1 MASRRAV
8 PGQGGNRMHDEI
20 RRILGE
26 IRALE
31 GELREKLHAHE
42 ERLAYRIRGRRI
54 EFTEEIRAAHRK
66 ARVGIIRWVASGD
79 IRNILSAPFIFAL
92 IIPFALLDLFL
103 CVYHAVCF
111 RLYRLPP
118 VPRADYVV
126 IDRHHLHY
134 LNILQKLN
142 CVYCGYVNGV
152 ISWARELASVTEQ
165 YWCPIKHARK
175 VRGSHTRYA
184 QFIDYG
190 DAEALAVRVVDLR
203 EELRRS
209 AAEGN
214 A

>member
-1 MASRRAV
+1 
-8 PGQGGNRMHDEI
+8 MHDEI

-31 GELREKLHAHE
+31 EELRDKLHAHE
-42 ERLAYRIRGRRI
+42 ARLEFRIRGRRV
-54 EFTEEIRAAHRK
+54 EFAEEIRAAHRK

-103 CVYHAVCF
+103 CIYHAVCF

-152 ISWARELASVTEQ
+152 IAWARELASVTEQ

-190 DAEALAVRVVDLR
+190 DTEAMAVRVVDLR
-203 EELRRS
+203 EELRKPGE
-209 AAEGN
+209 ATP
-214 A
+214 

>member
-1 MASRRAV
+1 MRCRRAV
-8 PGQGGNRMHDEI
+8 PGKGGHSMHDEI

-31 GELREKLHAHE
+31 EELRDKLHAHE
-42 ERLAYRIRGRRI
+42 ARLEFRIRGRRV
-54 EFTEEIRAAHRK
+54 EFAEEIRAAHRK

-103 CVYHAVCF
+103 CIYHAVCF

-152 ISWARELASVTEQ
+152 IAWARELASVTEQ

-175 VRGSHTRYA
+175 VRGSHARYA
-184 QFIDYG
+184 QFLDYG
-190 DAEALAVRVVDLR
+190 NAEAVEVRVVDLR
-203 EELRRS
+203 EELRKP
-209 AAEGN
+209 AEQLP
-214 A
+214 

>member
-1 MASRRAV
+1 
-8 PGQGGNRMHDEI
+8 MHDEI

-31 GELREKLHAHE
+31 AELREKLHAHE

-103 CVYHAVCF
+103 CLYHAVCF

-152 ISWARELASVTEQ
+152 IAWARELASVTEQ

-190 DAEALAVRVVDLR
+190 DTEAMAVRVVDLR
-203 EELRRS
+203 EELRKPGE
-209 AAEGN
+209 ATP
-214 A
+214 

>member
-1 MASRRAV
+1 
-8 PGQGGNRMHDEI
+8 MHDEI

-31 GELREKLHAHE
+31 EELREKLHAHE
-42 ERLAYRIRGRRI
+42 ERLEFRIRGRRV
-54 EFTEEIRAAHRK
+54 EFAEEIRAAHRK

-103 CVYHAVCF
+103 CLYHAVCF

-118 VPRADYVV
+118 VPRAAYVV

-152 ISWARELASVTEQ
+152 IAWARELASVTEQ

-190 DAEALAVRVVDLR
+190 DAEAMAVRVVDLR
-203 EELRRS
+203 TALRRTDV
-209 AAEGN
+209 EGN

>member
-1 MASRRAV
+1 
-8 PGQGGNRMHDEI
+8 MHDEI

-31 GELREKLHAHE
+31 EELREKLHAHE
-42 ERLAYRIRGRRI
+42 ERLEFRIRGRRV
-54 EFTEEIRAAHRK
+54 EFAEEIRAAHRK

-103 CVYHAVCF
+103 CLYHAVCF

-126 IDRHHLHY
+126 IDRHHLYY

-152 ISWARELASVTEQ
+152 IAWARELASVTEQ

-190 DAEALAVRVVDLR
+190 DTEAMAVRVVDLR
-203 EELRRS
+203 TDLRRTDV
-209 AAEGN
+209 EGN

>member
-1 MASRRAV
+1 
-8 PGQGGNRMHDEI
+8 MHDEI
-20 RRILGE
+20 RRILGD

-31 GELREKLHAHE
+31 EELREKLHAHE
-42 ERLAYRIRGRRI
+42 EQLAFRIRGRRV
-54 EFTEEIRAAHRK
+54 EFAEEIRAAHRK
-66 ARVGIIRWVASGD
+66 ARIGIIRWVATGD
-79 IRNILSAPFIFAL
+79 VRNIASAPFIFAL
-92 IIPFALLDLFL
+92 IIPFAVLDVFL

-152 ISWARELASVTEQ
+152 IAWARELASVTEQ

-175 VRGSHTRYA
+175 VMGSHARYA
-184 QFIDYG
+184 QFADYG
-190 DAEALAVRVVDLR
+190 DAEAMAVRVVDLR
-203 EELRRS
+203 EELRKPTAEES
-209 AAEGN
+209 A
-214 A
+214 

>member
-1 MASRRAV
+1 
-8 PGQGGNRMHDEI
+8 MHDEI

-31 GELREKLHAHE
+31 EELRDKLHAHE
-42 ERLAYRIRGRRI
+42 ARLEFRIRGRRV
-54 EFTEEIRAAHRK
+54 EFAEEIRAAHRK

-134 LNILQKLN
+134 LNILQKLTW
-142 CVYCGYVNGV
+142 VYCGYVNGV

-190 DAEALAVRVVDLR
+190 DTEAMAVRVVDLR
-203 EELRRS
+203 EELRKPGE
-209 AAEGN
+209 ATP
-214 A
+214 

>member
-1 MASRRAV
+1 
-8 PGQGGNRMHDEI
+8 MHDEI

-31 GELREKLHAHE
+31 EELREKLHAHE
-42 ERLAYRIRGRRI
+42 ERLEFRIRGRRV
-54 EFTEEIRAAHRK
+54 EFAEEIRAAHRK

-92 IIPFALLDLFL
+92 IIPFTLLDLFL
-103 CVYHAVCF
+103 CLYHAVCF

-152 ISWARELASVTEQ
+152 IAWARELASVTEQ

-190 DAEALAVRVVDLR
+190 DTEAMAVRVVDLR
-203 EELRRS
+203 EELRKPGE
-209 AAEGN
+209 ATP
-214 A
+214 

>member
-1 MASRRAV
+1 
-8 PGQGGNRMHDEI
+8 MHDEI

-31 GELREKLHAHE
+31 EELRDKLHAHE
-42 ERLAYRIRGRRI
+42 ARLEFRIRGRRV
-54 EFTEEIRAAHRK
+54 EFAEEIRAAHRK

-152 ISWARELASVTEQ
+152 IAWARELASVTEQ

-190 DAEALAVRVVDLR
+190 DTEAMAVRVVDLR
-203 EELRRS
+203 EELRKPGE
-209 AAEGN
+209 ATP
-214 A
+214 

>member
-1 MASRRAV
+1 
-8 PGQGGNRMHDEI
+8 MHDEI

-31 GELREKLHAHE
+31 EELREKLHAHE
-42 ERLAYRIRGRRI
+42 ERLQFRIRGRRV
-54 EFTEEIRAAHRK
+54 EFAEEIRAAHRK
-66 ARVGIIRWVASGD
+66 ARVGIVRWVAGGD

-103 CVYHAVCF
+103 SVYHTVCF

-152 ISWARELASVTEQ
+152 IAWARELASVTEQ

-190 DAEALAVRVVDLR
+190 DAEAVEVRVVDLR
-203 EELRRS
+203 AELRKGG
-209 AAEGN
+209 AETP
-214 A
+214 

>member
-190 DAEALAVRVVDLR
+190 DTEAMAVRVVDLR
-203 EELRRS
+203 EELRKPGE
-209 AAEGN
+209 ATP
-214 A
+214 

>member
-1 MASRRAV
+1 
-8 PGQGGNRMHDEI
+8 MHDEI

-31 GELREKLHAHE
+31 EELRDKLHAHE
-42 ERLAYRIRGRRI
+42 ARLEFRIRGRRV
-54 EFTEEIRAAHRK
+54 EFAEEIRAAHRK

-103 CVYHAVCF
+103 WVYHAVCF

-152 ISWARELASVTEQ
+152 IAWARELASVTEQ

-190 DAEALAVRVVDLR
+190 DTEAMAVRVVDLR
-203 EELRRS
+203 EELRKPGE
-209 AAEGN
+209 ATP
-214 A
+214 

>member
-1 MASRRAV
+1 MRCRRAV
-8 PGQGGNRMHDEI
+8 PGKGGHSVHDEI

-31 GELREKLHAHE
+31 EELRDKLHAHE
-42 ERLAYRIRGRRI
+42 ARLEFRIRGRRV
-54 EFTEEIRAAHRK
+54 EFAEEIRAAHRK

-103 CVYHAVCF
+103 CIYHAVCF

-152 ISWARELASVTEQ
+152 IAWARELASVTEQ

-190 DAEALAVRVVDLR
+190 DTEAMAVRVVDLR
-203 EELRRS
+203 EELRKPGE
-209 AAEGN
+209 ATP
-214 A
+214 

>member
-1 MASRRAV
+1 MRCRRAV
-8 PGQGGNRMHDEI
+8 PGKGGHSMHDEI

-31 GELREKLHAHE
+31 EELRDKLHAHE
-42 ERLAYRIRGRRI
+42 ARLEFRIRGRRV
-54 EFTEEIRAAHRK
+54 EFAEEIRAAHRK

-103 CVYHAVCF
+103 WVYHAVCF

-152 ISWARELASVTEQ
+152 IAWARELASVTEQ

-190 DAEALAVRVVDLR
+190 DTEAMAVRVVDLR
-203 EELRRS
+203 EELRKPGE
-209 AAEGN
+209 ATP
-214 A
+214 

>member
-1 MASRRAV
+1 
-8 PGQGGNRMHDEI
+8 MHDEI

-31 GELREKLHAHE
+31 AELREKLHAHE

-103 CVYHAVCF
+103 CIYHAVCF

-152 ISWARELASVTEQ
+152 IAWARELASVTEQ

-190 DAEALAVRVVDLR
+190 DAEAMAVRVVDLR
-203 EELRRS
+203 TDLRRTDV
-209 AAEGN
+209 EGN

>member
-1 MASRRAV
+1 
-8 PGQGGNRMHDEI
+8 MHDEI

-31 GELREKLHAHE
+31 AELREKLHAHE
-42 ERLAYRIRGRRI
+42 ERFAYRIRGRRI

-66 ARVGIIRWVASGD
+66 ARIGIIRWVASGD

-152 ISWARELASVTEQ
+152 IAWARELASVTEQ

-175 VRGSHTRYA
+175 VRDSHTRYA

-190 DAEALAVRVVDLR
+190 DAEAMAVRVVDLR
-203 EELRRS
+203 RDLRRTDV
-209 AAEGN
+209 EGN

>member
-1 MASRRAV
+1 
-8 PGQGGNRMHDEI
+8 
-20 RRILGE
+20 
-26 IRALE
+26 
-31 GELREKLHAHE
+31 
-42 ERLAYRIRGRRI
+42 
-54 EFTEEIRAAHRK
+54 
-66 ARVGIIRWVASGD
+66 
-79 IRNILSAPFIFAL
+79 
-92 IIPFALLDLFL
+92 
-103 CVYHAVCF
+103 
-111 RLYRLPP
+111 
-118 VPRADYVV
+118 VV

>member
-1 MASRRAV
+1 MRCRRAV
-8 PGQGGNRMHDEI
+8 PGKGGHSMHDEI

-31 GELREKLHAHE
+31 EELRDKLHAHE
-42 ERLAYRIRGRRI
+42 ARLEFRIRGRRV
-54 EFTEEIRAAHRK
+54 EFAEEIRAAHRK
-66 ARVGIIRWVASGD
+66 VRVGIIRWVASGD

-103 CVYHAVCF
+103 CIYHAVCF

-152 ISWARELASVTEQ
+152 IAWARELASVTEQ

-190 DAEALAVRVVDLR
+190 DTEAMAVRVVDLR
-203 EELRRS
+203 EELRKPGE
-209 AAEGN
+209 ATP
-214 A
+214 

>member
-1 MASRRAV
+1 V
-8 PGQGGNRMHDEI
+8 PGKGGHSVHDEI

-31 GELREKLHAHE
+31 EELRDKLHAHE
-42 ERLAYRIRGRRI
+42 ARLEFRIRGRRV
-54 EFTEEIRAAHRK
+54 EFAEEIRAAHRK
-66 ARVGIIRWVASGD
+66 VRVGIIRWVASGD

-103 CVYHAVCF
+103 CIYHAVCF

-152 ISWARELASVTEQ
+152 IAWARELASVTEQ

-190 DAEALAVRVVDLR
+190 DTEAMAVRVVDLR
-203 EELRRS
+203 EELRKPGE
-209 AAEGN
+209 ATP
-214 A
+214 

>member
-1 MASRRAV
+1 
-8 PGQGGNRMHDEI
+8 MHDEI

-31 GELREKLHAHE
+31 EELREKLHAHE
-42 ERLAYRIRGRRI
+42 ERLQFRILGRRV
-54 EFTEEIRAAHRK
+54 EFAEEIRAAHRK
-66 ARVGIIRWVASGD
+66 ARVGIVRWVAGGD

-152 ISWARELASVTEQ
+152 IAWARELASVTEQ

-190 DAEALAVRVVDLR
+190 DAEAVEVRVVDLR
-203 EELRRS
+203 AELRKGG
-209 AAEGN
+209 AETP
-214 A
+214 

>member
-1 MASRRAV
+1 
-8 PGQGGNRMHDEI
+8 MHDEI

-26 IRALE
+26 ISALE
-31 GELREKLHAHE
+31 EELRDKLHAHE
-42 ERLAYRIRGRRI
+42 ARLEFRIRGRRV
-54 EFTEEIRAAHRK
+54 EFAEEIRAAHRK

-152 ISWARELASVTEQ
+152 IAWARELASVTEQ

-190 DAEALAVRVVDLR
+190 DTEAMAVRVVDLR
-203 EELRRS
+203 EELRKPGE
-209 AAEGN
+209 ATP
-214 A
+214 

>member
-1 MASRRAV
+1 MPRRRAV
-8 PGQGGNRMHDEI
+8 PGKGGHSMHDEI
-20 RRILGE
+20 CRILGE

-31 GELREKLHAHE
+31 EELREKLHAHE
-42 ERLAYRIRGRRI
+42 ERLEFRIRGRRV
-54 EFTEEIRAAHRK
+54 EFAEEIRAAHRK

-103 CVYHAVCF
+103 CLYHAVCF

-152 ISWARELASVTEQ
+152 IAWARELASVTEQ

-190 DAEALAVRVVDLR
+190 DTEAMAVRVVDLR
-203 EELRRS
+203 EELRKPGE
-209 AAEGN
+209 ATP
-214 A
+214 

>member
-1 MASRRAV
+1 
-8 PGQGGNRMHDEI
+8 MHDEI

-31 GELREKLHAHE
+31 EDLREKLHAHE
-42 ERLAYRIRGRRI
+42 ERLQFRIRGRRV
-54 EFTEEIRAAHRK
+54 EFAEEIRAAHRK
-66 ARVGIIRWVASGD
+66 ARVGIVRWVAGGD

-103 CVYHAVCF
+103 SVYHTVCF

-152 ISWARELASVTEQ
+152 IAWARELASVTEQ

-190 DAEALAVRVVDLR
+190 DAEAVEVRVVDLR
-203 EELRRS
+203 AELRKGG
-209 AAEGN
+209 AETP
-214 A
+214 

>member
-1 MASRRAV
+1 
-8 PGQGGNRMHDEI
+8 MHDEI

-190 DAEALAVRVVDLR
+190 DTEAMAVRVVDLR
-203 EELRRS
+203 EELRKPGE
-209 AAEGN
+209 ATP
-214 A
+214 

>member
-1 MASRRAV
+1 
-8 PGQGGNRMHDEI
+8 MHDEI

-31 GELREKLHAHE
+31 GELREKVHAQE
-42 ERLAYRIRGRRI
+42 EQLAFRIRGRRI

-152 ISWARELASVTEQ
+152 IAWARELASVTEQ

-190 DAEALAVRVVDLR
+190 DAEAVEVRVVDLR
-203 EELRRS
+203 AELRKGG
-209 AAEGN
+209 AETP
-214 A
+214 

>member
-31 GELREKLHAHE
+31 AELREKLHAHE

-103 CVYHAVCF
+103 SVYHTVCF

-152 ISWARELASVTEQ
+152 IAWARELASVTEQ

-190 DAEALAVRVVDLR
+190 DAEAVEVRVVDLR
-203 EELRRS
+203 AELRKGG
-209 AAEGN
+209 AETP
-214 A
+214 

>member
-1 MASRRAV
+1 
-8 PGQGGNRMHDEI
+8 MHDEI

-103 CVYHAVCF
+103 CIYHAVCF

-152 ISWARELASVTEQ
+152 IAWARELASVTEQ

-190 DAEALAVRVVDLR
+190 DTEAMAVRVVDLR
-203 EELRRS
+203 EELRKPGE
-209 AAEGN
+209 ATP
-214 A
+214 

>member
-1 MASRRAV
+1 
-8 PGQGGNRMHDEI
+8 MHDEI

-31 GELREKLHAHE
+31 SELREKLHTHE
-42 ERLAYRIRGRRI
+42 EQLAFRIRGRRI

-103 CVYHAVCF
+103 CIYHAVCF

-134 LNILQKLN
+134 LNLVQKLN

-152 ISWARELASVTEQ
+152 IAWARELASVTEQ

-190 DAEALAVRVVDLR
+190 DAEAMAVRVVDLR
-203 EELRRS
+203 EELRKPGE
-209 AAEGN
+209 ATP
-214 A
+214 

>member
-1 MASRRAV
+1 
-8 PGQGGNRMHDEI
+8 MHDEI

>member
-1 MASRRAV
+1 
-8 PGQGGNRMHDEI
+8 MHDEI

-31 GELREKLHAHE
+31 EELREKLHAHE
-42 ERLAYRIRGRRI
+42 ERLEFRIRGRRV
-54 EFTEEIRAAHRK
+54 EFAEEIRAAHRK

-103 CVYHAVCF
+103 CLYLAVCF

-152 ISWARELASVTEQ
+152 IAWARELASVTEQ

-190 DAEALAVRVVDLR
+190 DTEAMAVRVVDLR
-203 EELRRS
+203 TALRRTDV
-209 AAEGN
+209 EGN

>member
-1 MASRRAV
+1 
-8 PGQGGNRMHDEI
+8 MHDEI

-31 GELREKLHAHE
+31 AELREKLHAHE

-103 CVYHAVCF
+103 CIYHAVCF

-152 ISWARELASVTEQ
+152 IAWARELASVTEQ

-190 DAEALAVRVVDLR
+190 DAEAVEVRVVDLR
-203 EELRRS
+203 AELRKGG
-209 AAEGN
+209 AETP
-214 A
+214 

>member
-1 MASRRAV
+1 
-8 PGQGGNRMHDEI
+8 MHDEI

-31 GELREKLHAHE
+31 EELREKLHAHE
-42 ERLAYRIRGRRI
+42 ERLEFRIRGRRV
-54 EFTEEIRAAHRK
+54 EFAEEIRAAHRK

-103 CVYHAVCF
+103 CLYHAVCF

-126 IDRHHLHY
+126 IDRHHLYY

-152 ISWARELASVTEQ
+152 IAWARELASVTEQ

-190 DAEALAVRVVDLR
+190 DTEAMAVRVVDLR
-203 EELRRS
+203 EELRKPGE
-209 AAEGN
+209 ATP
-214 A
+214 

>member
-1 MASRRAV
+1 MTSRRAV

-31 GELREKLHAHE
+31 AELREKLHAHE

-54 EFTEEIRAAHRK
+54 EFTKEIRAAHRK

-103 CVYHAVCF
+103 CIYHAVCF

-134 LNILQKLN
+134 LNLVQKLN
-142 CVYCGYVNGV
+142 CV
-152 ISWARELASVTEQ
+152 IAWARELASVTEQ

-175 VRGSHTRYA
+175 VRGAHTRYA

-190 DAEALAVRVVDLR
+190 DAEAMAVRVVDLR
-203 EELRRS
+203 EELRKPGE
-209 AAEGN
+209 ATP
-214 A
+214 

>member
-1 MASRRAV
+1 
-8 PGQGGNRMHDEI
+8 
-20 RRILGE
+20 
-26 IRALE
+26 
-31 GELREKLHAHE
+31 
-42 ERLAYRIRGRRI
+42 
-54 EFTEEIRAAHRK
+54 
-66 ARVGIIRWVASGD
+66 VASGD

-103 CVYHAVCF
+103 CIYHAVCF

-152 ISWARELASVTEQ
+152 IAWARELASVTEQ

-190 DAEALAVRVVDLR
+190 DTEAMAVRVVDLR
-203 EELRRS
+203 EELRKPGE
-209 AAEGN
+209 ATP
-214 A
+214 

>member
-1 MASRRAV
+1 MRCRRAV
-8 PGQGGNRMHDEI
+8 PGKGGHSMHDEI

-31 GELREKLHAHE
+31 EELRDKLHAHE
-42 ERLAYRIRGRRI
+42 ARLEFRIRGRRV
-54 EFTEEIRAAHRK
+54 EFAEEIRAAHRK

-103 CVYHAVCF
+103 CIYHAVCF

-152 ISWARELASVTEQ
+152 IAWARELASVTEQ

-190 DAEALAVRVVDLR
+190 DTEAMAVRVVDLR
-203 EELRRS
+203 EKLRKPGE
-209 AAEGN
+209 ATP
-214 A
+214 

>member
-1 MASRRAV
+1 MRCRRAV
-8 PGQGGNRMHDEI
+8 PGKGGHSMHDEI

-31 GELREKLHAHE
+31 EELRDKLHAHE
-42 ERLAYRIRGRRI
+42 ARLEFRIRGRRV
-54 EFTEEIRAAHRK
+54 EFAEEIRAAHRK

-152 ISWARELASVTEQ
+152 IAWARELASVTEQ

-190 DAEALAVRVVDLR
+190 DTEAMAVRVVDLR
-203 EELRRS
+203 EELRKPGE
-209 AAEGN
+209 ATP
-214 A
+214 

>member
-1 MASRRAV
+1 
-8 PGQGGNRMHDEI
+8 MHDEI

-31 GELREKLHAHE
+31 SELREKLHTHE
-42 ERLAYRIRGRRI
+42 EQLAFRIRGRRI

-103 CVYHAVCF
+103 CIYHAVCF

-152 ISWARELASVTEQ
+152 IAWARELASVTEQ

-190 DAEALAVRVVDLR
+190 DAEAMAVRVVDLR
-203 EELRRS
+203 TDLRRTDV
-209 AAEGN
+209 EGN